1 MPLTRKNGRRR
12 RRTTRKDKRIRTRM
26 KCRRGG
32 TVTYSPDMDAL
43 KLITTYVKKYGIFD
57 IMQGSYGL
65 TFVIKQTNQSVWS
78 RASDWFRTMRRTKN
92 PNRLHNTETNKPVRS
107 CIIKMTILDPD
118 SGKKTKEE
126 NQNFEKKLFQKYGL
140 FCVTPEAFEEEV
152 EIQKDIF
159 NKTNQ
164 PEYNWQAVC
173 PNVLYSGTLGRHVS
187 NNRKLN
193 DLFVAL
199 YDNVEKIKNMDDQN
213 TLEDTR
219 TLFSHF
225 QNRLRIN
232 DQRDNIFQTNHNLQL
247 GFIVMEYADGFVPAA
262 QIANNFY
269 KTDAIR
275 FGYLQMTYL
284 TGYTHNDTHQSNI
297 LLMPVWE
304 KQKNIHYGQYY
315 DSKHIHIY
323 RPMVIDFGRAKKLS
337 ADNYAAFKTIY
348 EQGKYMQAFAF
359 LCTCTDAH
367 ESYRNPKNYTLYG
380 RTCGNYTFSEKDIDA
395 IRRKSNRKPT
405 DFMGLT
411 TTEIENANRQIQVYV
426 DQRKKFLDK
435 RNKERENRKLF
446 TFDDASN
453 KSDNDTEEETPPSPH
468 VKNKYAPTGE
478 DPANDDEDS
487 FHTPSGFEQG
497 EENYSAKDFKTA
509 MPFANNV

>member
-1 MPLTRKNGRRR
+1 MPLTRKNGRR

-26 KCRRGG
+26 KWRRGG

-65 TFVIKQTNQSVWS
+65 TFVIKQTNQSIWS

-118 SGKKTKEE
+118 SGTKTKEE
-126 NQNFEKKLFQKYGL
+126 KQNFETKLFHKYGL
-140 FCVTPEAFEEEV
+140 FCVTPDAFREEV
-152 EIQKDIF
+152 KIQNDIF

-173 PNVLYSGTLGRHVS
+173 PNVLFSGELGRHVS
-187 NNRKLN
+187 KNRKLN

-199 YDNVEKIKNMDDQN
+199 YDNVKKIKNMDDQN

-225 QNRLRIN
+225 QNRLRNN
-232 DQRDNIFQTNHNLQL
+232 DKDNIFQRNHDLQL

-262 QIANNFY
+262 QIANNTY

-304 KQKNIHYGQYY
+304 KQKNMHYGQYY

-323 RPMVIDFGRAKKLS
+323 RPMVIDFGRAKTLS
-337 ADNYAAFKTIY
+337 IDNYAAFKTFY

-367 ESYRNPKNYTLYG
+367 ESYSNPENYTLYG
-380 RTCGNYTFSEKDIDA
+380 RTCGNYDLDKDPT
-395 IRRKSNRKPT
+395 KPKPKG
-405 DFMGLT
+405 FVGLT

-426 DQRKKFLDK
+426 DQRKKFLNK
-435 RNKERENRKLF
+435 HNKEHENRKLF

-468 VKNKYAPTGE
+468 VKNKYAPTEE
-478 DPANDDEDS
+478 DQANDDEDS
-487 FHTPSGFEQG
+487 FHTPVGPPQRDFEQG